1 MINFL
6 KFFLLI
12 ILLYFPLGSALAC
25 NNSSIALTNQTSNP
39 NGSITYD
46 FDICVEYGGF
56 DPSFYGYLLVFN
68 SSTSTP
74 VVDVTG
80 SYPTTTTISNASL
93 TSGSLS
99 AILQGLT
106 GSNINS
112 VANDSDWNPFQN
124 SSNVLSFENGDLF
137 SPIFDD
143 ICMSIQVTVMG
154 CVEDVDFHANVN
166 SSASSCIYNVSTGQ
180 NCCISPNLIIN
191 DPSPICFPSTIDLT
205 ASSITAGS
213 DPGNLSYWT
222 DAAATNS
229 LINPSSVISGQYYIQ
244 LESSGCKT
252 VLAVNAVVNPL
263 PNLVVT
269 DPVPLCS
276 PATIDLTTSSV
287 TSGSDSG
294 NLSYWTDAAA
304 SSSLINPSTVSNG
317 IYYIQLE
324 VNGCSSTQPVNAV
337 VNALPN
343 LFVTDP
349 AALCSPATI
358 DLTASSITNGSD
370 PGSLTYWLDISA
382 SNSLSNPSAVSSG
395 QYFIQLESSGCSVVE
410 DVNVTIN
417 VTPNLIISDPAAI
430 CAPSTLDLT
439 VGAVTFGSDIGTLTY
454 WTDPAA
460 TNSLISPSN
469 VSNGI
474 YYIQLE
480 SNGCNSIQ
488 LVNAVVNTL
497 PNLVVTDPAV
507 LCSPATIDLTANSLT
522 NGSDPGTITYWLD
535 VSATNSLSNP
545 STVSTGT
552 YYLHLDDGICS
563 SIMPVNV
570 SVLANSTGSY
580 NAVICPGG
588 SITYNGTTYD
598 GNNLTGTETL
608 VAANGCDSVVSVSL
622 TVQQSVFGTYNASIC
637 EDDSITYNGV
647 LYNSNNLSGS
657 DTLVSAGGCD
667 SIVTVTINLLLNS
680 TATVNSTICSGESF
694 TYNGVVYDSNNLN
707 GIDTIQSASGCD
719 SIVTINVTELPL
731 LTSSFDTTICN
742 GDLFELNGTVYGS
755 GVFSGVEIFTSSTGC
770 DSTVSVSVNEYP
782 EFSSSLDT
790 TIVGAFTF
798 EFNGST
804 YSENNST
811 GTELFFSSTGCDS
824 VVNVNV
830 SFENESI
837 FFIPDGFSP
846 NGDGYNDYLY
856 VMGTAL
862 QDVEFKIFN
871 RWGELVFET
880 DCCCQESCGWD
891 GYRNGSLVN
900 NGTFVYLFKALDV
913 NGLELTSKGTI
924 SLIK

>member
-6 KFFLLI
+6 KFLSLFFLLSFTS
-12 ILLYFPLGSALAC
+12 FPVLAC
-25 NNSSIALTNQTSNP
+25 NNSSISLTNQTTNP

-56 DPSFYGYLLVFN
+56 DPSFFGYILVFN

-74 VVDVTG
+74 VVDVSG
-80 SYPTTTTISNASL
+80 AYPTTTTISNASL
-93 TSGSLS
+93 SSGSLS

-124 SSNVLSFENGDLF
+124 STNVLSFENGDLF

-154 CVEDVDFHANVN
+154 CVEDIDFHANVN

-180 NCCISPNLIIN
+180 NCCTAPNLVIT
-191 DPSPICFPSTIDLT
+191 DPLPICSPSTIDLT

-229 LINPSSVISGQYYIQ
+229 LTNPNAVNSGQYYVQ
-244 LESSGCKT
+244 LESSGCET
-252 VLAVNAVVNPL
+252 VLLVNAVVNPL

-269 DPVPLCS
+269 DPAPQCS
-276 PATIDLTTSSV
+276 PATIDLTTNSV

-304 SSSLINPSTVSNG
+304 TSSLITPTSVSNG
-317 IYYIQLE
+317 VYYIQLE
-324 VNGCSSTQPVNAV
+324 VNGCSSLQPVNAV
-337 VNALPN
+337 VNALTN
-343 LFVTDP
+343 LVVTDP

-358 DLTASSITNGSD
+358 DLTANSITIGSD
-370 PGSLTYWLDISA
+370 PGSL
-382 SNSLSNPSAVSSG
+382 
-395 QYFIQLESSGCSVVE
+395 
-410 DVNVTIN
+410 
-417 VTPNLIISDPAAI
+417 
-430 CAPSTLDLT
+430 
-439 VGAVTFGSDIGTLTY
+439 
-454 WTDPAA
+454 
-460 TNSLISPSN
+460 
-469 VSNGI
+469 
-474 YYIQLE
+474 
-480 SNGCNSIQ
+480 
-488 LVNAVVNTL
+488 
-497 PNLVVTDPAV
+497 
-507 LCSPATIDLTANSLT
+507 
-522 NGSDPGTITYWLD
+522 TYWLD

-545 STVSTGT
+545 SAVTSGQYFIQLESAGCSVVEAVNATINSTPNLFISDPAATCAPSTVDLTVGAVTFGSDLGTLSYWTDLAATNSLSNPSAVNSGLYYIQLEASGCTSIQSVNATVNSSPNLTVTDPSALCSPATIDLTASSVTSGSDPGTITYWIDLSASNPLSNPSSVSTGT
-552 YYLHLDDGICS
+552 YYIQLDDGSCN

-570 SVLANSTGSY
+570 SVLANTTGSY

-588 SITYNGTTYD
+588 SIVYNGTTYD
-598 GNNLTGTETL
+598 DSNLTGTETL

-637 EDDSITYNGV
+637 ENDSITYNGV

-667 SIVTVTINLLLNS
+667 SIVTVTISLLLNS

-707 GIDTIQSASGCD
+707 GTDTLQSASGCD

-731 LTSSFDTTICN
+731 LNSSFDTTICN
-742 GDLFELNGTVYGS
+742 DDLFELNGTVYGS

-804 YSENNST
+804 YSEDNST

-824 VVNVNV
+824 IVNVNV

-846 NGDGYNDYLY
+846 NGDGYNDFIY

-880 DCCCQESCGWD
+880 DCCCQQSCGWD

-913 NGLELTSKGTI
+913 NGSELTSKGTI